1 MMHVIM
7 CFFIWFFATSGTFA
21 GSGHVRAQENSDKSG
36 SDIIRK
42 LREKFEKSKREVE
55 EGEKRLREK
64 EQQRKKV
71 MKELDNTEK
80 GIEKLQGTIRKISSE
95 ETRLNREIQASRK
108 RREET
113 SRDMKTNSE
122 EYARQLRA
130 MYRRQN
136 VSAMEMFFTAGS
148 VSSMI
153 RGFKMFATVAKND
166 VELIKSL
173 RAKIQIIEK
182 DMKAITIAR
191 DAQQVLAKKKKR
203 EQLSLAKTSASRKS
217 LIEEI
222 QKEEELTI
230 ELIEKQK
237 REMEKTWAEI
247 ERQLKQIEKEVKE
260 IKISDTLR
268 NYNFAVRKGKLP
280 WPVKGE
286 VVGPFGVVTD
296 PETKTKT
303 TNRGIEIETKHG
315 EVVTAIGSGIVVM
328 TQYYRGYGNFV
339 MIYHP
344 HEPNRYYSI
353 YAHLSDILVNNGS
366 EVGEGE
372 IIGLAGSTGLIDD
385 SRAQLLLEVL
395 NGKNPENP
403 LNWLRKN

>member
-1 MMHVIM
+1 M
-7 CFFIWFFATSGTFA
+7 FP
-21 GSGHVRAQENSDKSG
+21 GSSHVRAQENSGESG

-55 EGEKRLREK
+55 EGEKKLKEK

-80 GIEKLQGTIRKISSE
+80 GIERLQGTIRKISNE
-95 ETRLNREIQASRK
+95 EKHLNREIQASRK
-108 RREET
+108 RLEET
-113 SRDMKTNSE
+113 SQDMKTHSG

-136 VSAMEMFFTAGS
+136 VSALEMFFTSGS
-148 VSSMI
+148 VSSML

-166 VELIKSL
+166 VELLQNL
-173 RAKIQIIEK
+173 REKIQITEK
-182 DMKAITIAR
+182 DMKVITRAR
-191 DAQQVLAKKKKR
+191 DAQQVLGKKRKR
-203 EQLSLAKTSASRKS
+203 EQLSLAKTNKSRKN

-222 QKEEELTI
+222 KKDEELWK
-230 ELIEKQK
+230 ERIEKYE
-237 REMEKTWAEI
+237 REMKLTRVEMDKRI
-247 ERQLKQIEKEVKE
+247 KQLDKEVKE
-260 IKISDTLR
+260 IKISDTLK

-280 WPVKGE
+280 WPVKGKI
-286 VVGPFGVVTD
+286 VGRFGIITD
-296 PETKTKT
+296 PKTKTKT
-303 TNRGIEIETKHG
+303 TNRGVEIETKHG
-315 EVVTAIGSGIVVM
+315 EVVSAIGSGIVVM

-344 HEPNRYYSI
+344 HEPNKFYTI
-353 YAHLSDILVNNGS
+353 YAHLSDILVNNGI

-372 IIGLAGSTGLIDD
+372 IIGLAGSTGLISDD
-385 SRAQLLLEVL
+385 KAQLLLEVL

-403 LNWLRKN
+403 LSWLRKN